1 MNGNWLEILW
11 PEVAIWVALVA
22 LLILT
27 LVAAFMPLGGL
38 GAVANLGIAAAKAL
52 LVGWFFMHL
61 RQASGL
67 NRLASILGLIF
78 LALLLSLTLA
88 DLITRRPEI
97 GG

>member
-52 LVGWFFMHL
+52 LVAWFFMHL

-67 NRLASILGLIF
+67 NRLASVLGLIF

-88 DLITRRPEI
+88 DLVTRRPEI